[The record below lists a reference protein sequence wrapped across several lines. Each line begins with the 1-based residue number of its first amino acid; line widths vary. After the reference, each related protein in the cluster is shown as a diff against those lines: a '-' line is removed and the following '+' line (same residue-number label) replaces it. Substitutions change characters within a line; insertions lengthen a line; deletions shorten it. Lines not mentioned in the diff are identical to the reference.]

1 MSQLL
6 EIESA
11 FLSSSEV
18 KDALKL
24 NEVKRV
30 QRSINNAHKSKFN
43 HTTRLA
49 NLIGQAVIWFDSE
62 EGKEKLREEG
72 IEWSKEEFGKK
83 TFGYQKSFFYKLIK
97 VSNLDPRILEAFNT
111 KCDEIGTD
119 ANRSIAGL
127 LEFSRDI
134 DLDSIEVSEDATEE
148 EIAQA
153 EQEVIESTEVEQ
165 ERTNYLFVMTYK
177 NPQGSNLSVRI
188 DDAGNVS
195 GNNLE
200 EIANAIQFLQQSI
213 NQ

>member
-6 EIESA
+6 AIESA
-11 FLSSSEV
+11 FLSNTEI
-18 KDALKL
+18 KNALKL

-43 HTTRLA
+43 HTTKLA
-49 NLIGQAVIWFDSE
+49 SLIGEAVTWFDSE

-72 IEWSKEEFGKK
+72 IEWSKAEFGQKV
-83 TFGYQKSFFYKLIK
+83 FGYQKSFFYKLVK
-97 VSNLDPRILEAFNT
+97 VSNLDQRIVDAFNS

-127 LEFSRDI
+127 LEFSRNI
-134 DLDSIEVSEDATEE
+134 DLDAIEVSEDATEE

-177 NPQGSNLSVRI
+177 NPQGNNLSIRI
-188 DDAGNVS
+188 DDQNNVS

-200 EIANAIQFLQQSI
+200 EIANAIQFLQNAI

>member
-1 MSQLL
+1 
-6 EIESA
+6 
-11 FLSSSEV
+11 
-18 KDALKL
+18 
-24 NEVKRV
+24 
-30 QRSINNAHKSKFN
+30 
-43 HTTRLA
+43 
-49 NLIGQAVIWFDSE
+49 LIGNAVRWFESE
-62 EGKEKLREEG
+62 EGQEKMREEG
-72 IEWSKEEFGKK
+72 IEWNKAEFGQK
-83 TFGYQKSFFYKLIK
+83 TFGYQKSFFYKLVK
-97 VSNLDPRILEAFNT
+97 VANLDERILDAFNQ

-177 NPQGSNLSVRI
+177 NPQGNNLSVRI
-188 DDAGNVS
+188 DDSGNVS

>member
-6 EIESA
+6 AIESA
-11 FLSSSEV
+11 FLSNTEI
-18 KDALKL
+18 KNALKL

-43 HTTRLA
+43 HTTKLA
-49 NLIGQAVIWFDSE
+49 NLIGDAVKWFDSE
-62 EGKEKLREEG
+62 DGKEKLREEG
-72 IEWSKEEFGKK
+72 IEWSKAEFGQKV
-83 TFGYQKSFFYKLIK
+83 FGYQKSFFYKLVK
-97 VSNLDPRILEAFNT
+97 VSNLDQRIVDAFNT

-127 LEFSRDI
+127 LEFSRNI

-153 EQEVIESTEVEQ
+153 EQEVIESTDVEQ
-165 ERTNYLFVMTYK
+165 ERTNYVFVMTFK
-177 NPQGSNLSVRI
+177 NPQGSNLSIRI
-188 DDAGNVS
+188 DDQNNVS

-200 EIANAIQFLQQSI
+200 EIANAIQFLQNAI
-213 NQ
+213 NN

>member
-30 QRSINNAHKSKFN
+30 QRSINNAHKTKFN
-43 HTTRLA
+43 HTMKLA
-49 NLIGQAVIWFDSE
+49 NLINDAVKWFDSE

-83 TFGYQKSFFYKLIK
+83 TFGYQKSFFYKLVK

-177 NPQGSNLSVRI
+177 NPQGNNLSVRV

-200 EIANAIQFLQQSI
+200 EIANAIQFLQNSI
-213 NQ
+213 NN